1 MDKNKKHK
9 RIYGYVLSNKKHLD
23 QALTKVFG
31 IGSTSSKKLSKL
43 FGFSNSIKIND
54 LSEYD
59 INILVKNLQKYNSC
73 LEKEKRKRN
82 IKTFKHY
89 ASNKTI
95 KGFRLKNGLPVHG
108 QRTRSN
114 AQTAR
119 LSKKKK

>member
-1 MDKNKKHK
+1 MNKNKRQK
-9 RIYGYVLSNKKHLD
+9 RVYGYVLPKEKNLD

-31 IGSTSSKKLSKL
+31 IGSTTSKKLSRL
-43 FGFSNSIKIND
+43 FGFSESIKVND
-54 LSEYD
+54 LSESD
-59 INILVKNLQKYNSC
+59 INLLIENLEKYNGC

-95 KGFRLKNGLPVHG
+95 KGFRLKNGLPVNG

-114 AQTAR
+114 AKTAKR
-119 LSKKKK
+119 SKKKK